1 MVDHEGIGDPMT
13 ERTAALPGADDRAS
27 DVRLTLSA
35 RRILLVTLIAIGL
48 LVSAHAFRSR
58 LVLAW
63 PEPSLLQGEVLRIF
77 SIGAESGLT
86 TWVTIIM
93 MLSIVLVSV
102 LIGLAERAAQPRGW
116 RQWIA
121 VAAVFGFASL
131 DEQIQ
136 LHEMWV
142 EPFREIFRIT
152 TGPFILAWVIP
163 AIALSSVLA
172 VVFLPF
178 VVRLPTRTRVWVIAA
193 VALWL
198 AGAIGMEMV
207 DSATFELR
215 QAMEPVV
222 AHWVSA
228 ILYTTEE
235 AMEMLG
241 VAVLLHTLLVHARDY
256 NPGALGANVRVV

>member
-1 MVDHEGIGDPMT
+1 MT
-13 ERTAALPGADDRAS
+13 TDRDGSGSPAASASTPPTA
-27 DVRLTLSA
+27 VVVEISA
-35 RRILLVTLIAIGL
+35 RRVLIVLLAAIGL
-48 LVSAHAFRSR
+48 LVSAHAVRSR

-63 PEPSLLQGEVLRIF
+63 REPDLLQGEVLRIF
-77 SIGAESGLT
+77 SIGAESGFA

-93 MLSIVLVSV
+93 MLSIALVAV
-102 LIGLAERAAQPRGW
+102 LIGLAERAEQHPRW

-142 EPFREIFRIT
+142 EPFREIFSIT

-163 AIALSSVLA
+163 ALVLA
-172 VVFLPF
+172 AVLALLLLPF
-178 VVRLPTRTRVWVIAA
+178 VLRLPARTRLWV
-193 VALWL
+193 VASIGLWL

-215 QAMEPVV
+215 QAMEPVT

-228 ILYTTEE
+228 IMYTTEE

-241 VAVLLHTLLVHARDY
+241 IAVLLHTLLVHARTHQ
-256 NPGALGANVRVV
+256 PGALGARVTVR

>member
-1 MVDHEGIGDPMT
+1 MADREGLGEPMKQ
-13 ERTAALPGADDRAS
+13 RSSAAPVAPDRAGN
-27 DVRLTLSA
+27 VQLTLSS
-35 RRILLVTLIAIGL
+35 RRVLLVMMIAIGL
-48 LVSAHAFRSR
+48 LVSAHAVRSR
-58 LVLAW
+58 LILAW

-77 SIGAESGLT
+77 SIGAESGLA
-86 TWVTIIM
+86 TWFTIIM

-102 LIGLAERAAQPRGW
+102 LIGLAERAAQSRGW

-121 VAAVFGFASL
+121 VAVVFGFASL

-142 EPFREIFRIT
+142 EPFREIFGIT

-163 AIALSSVLA
+163 AIALSFVLA
-172 VVFLPF
+172 LVFLPF
-178 VVRLPTRTRVWVIAA
+178 VLRLPTRTRIWIIAA

-198 AGAIGMEMV
+198 AGAIGLEMV
-207 DSATFELR
+207 DSATFEIR
-215 QAMEPVV
+215 QAMDPVV

-241 VAVLLHTLLVHARDY
+241 VAVLLHTLLVHWRDHT
-256 NPGALGANVRVV
+256 PGSLGVNARVV